1 MTAPMQNA
9 ADYKTG
15 KGEHDENF
23 PVASRLIAARFR
35 PQILAFYRFARA
47 ADDIADHATLSA
59 DEKLRLLDRMEASL
73 DGSADADP
81 EAVPL
86 ARVLVEHR
94 LDRRHAVDLLN
105 AFRQDAVK
113 RRYAT
118 WDELIDYCR
127 LSAMPVGRFVLDVH
141 GESRTTWVAS
151 DALCAALQVINHLQ
165 DCAKDFAA
173 LDRVYLPEASLA
185 AAGASVDMLREAA
198 APPALRRCLVDL
210 AQRTRG
216 LMVLGD
222 RLPLSVRNFGL
233 EIETAVIVR
242 AAHRL
247 LEMLAVR
254 DPLSERVHLTKAGAF
269 GVLVA
274 AVAGR
279 MAARLT
285 GTAHKESRA

>member
-1 MTAPMQNA
+1 MTASPQNA
-9 ADYKTG
+9 AAFKTG

-23 PVASRLIAARFR
+23 PVASHLIAARFR

-59 DEKLRLLDRMEASL
+59 DEKLRLLDRMEAGL
-73 DGSADADP
+73 DGGADADP
-81 EAVPL
+81 EALPL
-86 ARVLVEHR
+86 ARALVEHR

-141 GESRTTWVAS
+141 GESRDTWVAS

-173 LDRVYLPEASLA
+173 LDRVYLPEANLA
-185 AAGASVDMLREAA
+185 AAGASVDMLREPA

-210 AQRTRG
+210 VQRTRG

-222 RLPLSVRNFGL
+222 RLPQTVRNFGL
-233 EIETAVIVR
+233 EVETAVIVR

-247 LEMLAVR
+247 LDLLAVR

-269 GVLVA
+269 GVLIA
-274 AVAGR
+274 AGAGR

-285 GTAHKESRA
+285 GVAQKESRA

>member
-1 MTAPMQNA
+1 MTA

-47 ADDIADHATLSA
+47 ADDIADHAQLSSG
-59 DEKLRLLDRMEASL
+59 EKLRLLDRMEAGL
-73 DGSADADP
+73 DGGAGADP
-81 EAVPL
+81 EALPL
-86 ARVLVEHR
+86 SRVLVDYN

-113 RRYAT
+113 NRYAT

-141 GESRTTWVAS
+141 GESRETWAAS

-173 LDRVYLPEASLA
+173 LDRVYLPETTLA
-185 AAGASVDMLREAA
+185 AAGASIDMLREKA
-198 APPALRRCLVDL
+198 APPALRRCLADL
-210 AQRTRG
+210 VQRTRG

-247 LEMLAVR
+247 LDLLAAR
-254 DPLSERVHLTKAGAF
+254 DPLSERVHLTKAGTF

-274 AVAGR
+274 AAGSR
-279 MAARLT
+279 VAARLT
-285 GTAHKESRA
+285 GASPHKESRA

>member
-1 MTAPMQNA
+1 MTA

-15 KGEHDENF
+15 KGEQDENF
-23 PVASRLIAARFR
+23 PVASKLIAARFR

-47 ADDIADHATLSA
+47 ADDIADHATLSSA
-59 DEKLRLLDRMEASL
+59 EKLRLLDRMESGL
-73 DGSADADP
+73 DGGADADP
-81 EAVPL
+81 EALPL
-86 ARVLVEHR
+86 SRVLVEYR

-113 RRYAT
+113 SRYAT

-141 GESRTTWVAS
+141 GESRDTWLAS

-173 LDRVYLPEASLA
+173 LDRVYLPEANLI
-185 AAGASVDMLREAA
+185 AAGANIAMLREPV
-198 APPALRRCLVDL
+198 APPALRRCLADL

-222 RLPLSVRNFGL
+222 RLPSGVRNFGL
-233 EIETAVIVR
+233 EVETAVIVR

-247 LEMLAVR
+247 LDLLVAR
-254 DPLSERVHLTKAGAF
+254 DPLSERVHLTKAGTIA
-269 GVLVA
+269 VLIA
-274 AVAGR
+274 AAAGR
-279 MAARLT
+279 VAARLT
-285 GTAHKESRA
+285 GGSAQKESRA

>member
-1 MTAPMQNA
+1 MTA

-23 PVASRLIAARFR
+23 PVASKLIAARFR
-35 PQILAFYRFARA
+35 SQILAFYRFARA
-47 ADDIADHATLSA
+47 ADDIADHATLPA
-59 DEKLRLLDRMEASL
+59 VEKLRLLDRMEAGL
-73 DGSADADP
+73 DGGADADP
-81 EAVPL
+81 EALPL
-86 ARVLVEHR
+86 ARVLAEHR
-94 LDRRHAVDLLN
+94 LDRRHALDLLN

-113 RRYAT
+113 SRYAT

-141 GESRTTWVAS
+141 GESRETWVAS

-173 LDRVYLPEASLA
+173 LDRVYLPEANLA
-185 AAGASVDMLREAA
+185 AAGASIDMLRERA
-198 APPALRRCLVDL
+198 APPALRSCLIDL
-210 AQRTRG
+210 VQRTRG

-222 RLPLSVRNFGL
+222 RLPPAVRNFGL

-247 LEMLAVR
+247 LDLLAVR
-254 DPLSERVHLTKAGAF
+254 DPLSERVHLTKPGTV
-269 GVLVA
+269 GVLIA
-274 AVAGR
+274 AAAGR
-279 MAARLT
+279 IAARLA
-285 GTAHKESRA
+285 GGGSHKEFRA